1 MNLEKEFDKASKRL
15 KKAEQK
21 DDNVS
26 YMILASDG
34 ERGFGDVKV
43 SAQDLGYLVAGN
55 DNLKTLLEH
64 ALMLAEVRDLFD
76 LGESNDFTSDE
87 D

>member
-26 YMILASDG
+26 YIILASDG
-34 ERGFGDVKV
+34 EKGFGNAGMSKK
-43 SAQDLGYLVAGN
+43 DLAYLIAGN
-55 DNLKTLLEH
+55 KGLKDLIEDALFLVDLL
-64 ALMLAEVRDLFD
+64 ALDGTDED
-76 LGESNDFTSDE
+76 TSDE